1 MTLQTYNMAPAVA
14 AFSTTREGG
23 HSRGNYSSFNVN
35 PYCGDDPEAVKQN
48 QKILC
53 ASLGINNDHL
63 IIPHQIHGTAIK
75 LIDRQFLEQCKQ
87 DKTSENAGCNS
98 HSLLE
103 GIDALITSQSKICI
117 SVSTADC
124 IPILIYDAVHHAIA
138 AIHAGWR
145 GTAAN
150 IVGKT
155 IEAMNKEF
163 GTEGKD
169 CKAVIGPG
177 ISIDCFEVGE
187 EVYEIFAET
196 GFRMPDIAKRYSVL
210 NAPPSLFATKWHIDL
225 PEANRIQLM
234 EKNVHAENIMNSHIC
249 TYKNSDTYFSAR
261 KLGTY
266 SGRILTG
273 IMMNK

>member
-35 PYCGDDPEAVKQN
+35 PYCGDDPEAVRQN
-48 QKILC
+48 RKMLC
-53 ASLGINNDHL
+53 TSLGISSDKL
-63 IIPHQIHGTAIK
+63 IIPHQIHGTEVK
-75 LIDRQFLEQCKQ
+75 LIDNQFLEQYKQ
-87 DKTSENAGCNS
+87 EIVNEETGNENS
-98 HSLLE
+98 PSLE
-103 GIDALITSQSKICI
+103 GIDALITSQSGVCI

-124 IPILIYDAVHHAIA
+124 IPILLYDSIHHAIA
-138 AIHAGWR
+138 AVHAGWR

-155 IEAMNKEF
+155 IEAMNREF

-177 ISIDCFEVGE
+177 ISIDSFEVGE
-187 EVYEIFAET
+187 EVYEKFAEA
-196 GFRMPDIAKRYSVL
+196 GFHMPDIARRYSVL

-234 EKNVHAENIMNSHIC
+234 EKNVSADSIMNSNIC

>member
-35 PYCGDDPEAVKQN
+35 PYCGDDPESVRLN
-48 QKILC
+48 RNMLC
-53 ASLGINNDHL
+53 TSLGISHDKL
-63 IIPHQIHGTAIK
+63 IIPHQTHGTEIK
-75 LIDRQFLEQCKQ
+75 LIDQSFLSQSTLE
-87 DKTSENAGCNS
+87 DGDDETNNS
-98 HSLLE
+98 NPLLE
-103 GIDALITSQSKICI
+103 GIDALITSQTKVCI

-124 IPILIYDAVHHAIA
+124 IPILIYDSAHHAIA

-155 IEAMNKEF
+155 LDSMNKEF

-169 CKAVIGPG
+169 CKAIIGPG
-177 ISIDCFEVGE
+177 ISIDSFEVGE
-187 EVYEIFAET
+187 EVYERFAET
-196 GFRMPDIAKRYSVL
+196 GFYMPDIARRYSVR

-234 EKNVHAENIMNSHIC
+234 EKKVNGENIIDCHIC
-249 TYKNSDTYFSAR
+249 TYSNSDTYFSAR